1 MSWVLPLDIGLVMG
15 LIVAWPVLGFATAFR
30 LLSFPDLT
38 LEGSLPTGAAIC
50 AVALLHGWPPVA
62 AIAAAA
68 AVGGCLGALTAVIHV
83 QLGVNKFLA
92 GIIVVAISYTAD
104 LRIMDASNIGLIR
117 TPSLLDIVAPLND
130 ISGLRLQIGTILLLG
145 AALLAGAWL
154 LISGTNSKWGIR
166 LRLAGS
172 NPDYARALGI
182 GVPGMLIAGLAI
194 TNALVGGAGA
204 LLAMYQGFADVSMG
218 QGILILALASMTVGE
233 RMVPERHLSIPTFV
247 VLASITGAVI
257 YEILIAYALRL
268 GLAATDLK
276 LATALFVLA
285 VIVSRIRKHDDG
297 FLEVIR

>member
-1 MSWVLPLDIGLVMG
+1 MSWLLPLDIGLVMG
-15 LIVAWPVLGFATAFR
+15 LILAWPVLSFAAAFR

-38 LEGSLPTGAAIC
+38 LEGSLPTGAAVC
-50 AVALLHGWPPVA
+50 AVALLHGWPPLA
-62 AIAAAA
+62 AIVAAA
-68 AVGGCLGALTAVIHV
+68 AVGACLGALTALIHV

-92 GIIVVAISYTAD
+92 GIVVVAISYTAD

-117 TPSLLDIVAPLND
+117 TASLFDIVAVLNG
-130 ISGLRLQIGTILLLG
+130 ISDSRLQLGTILLLA

-154 LISGTNSKWGIR
+154 LIAGINSKWGIR

-182 GVPGMLIAGLAI
+182 SVRGMLIAGLAI

-204 LLAMYQGFADVSMG
+204 LLAMYQGFSDVSMG
-218 QGILILALASMTVGE
+218 QGILILALASMTIGE
-233 RMVPERHLSIPTFV
+233 RMVPERHLSIQAFV
-247 VLASITGAVI
+247 VLAAIAGAVI
-257 YEILIAYALRL
+257 YEVLIAYALRL

-276 LATALFVLA
+276 MATALFVIA
-285 VIVSRIRKHDDG
+285 VIALRIRKRDDG